1 MTQATKSD
9 KSILTKKIIWKIF
22 QYDLPREGMPRIGM
36 LWAISAAA
44 MGQDGRMER
53 IFFFPFS
60 TATATM
66 IGKGGGGGWAWL
78 NSFLSAGAPKR
89 QLIIL
94 GSSSF
99 SLSPSLRGF
108 GKGESWKLARL
119 PRWEEDESWSI
130 RLLLQRRRRF
140 EKSFV

>member
-1 MTQATKSD
+1 
-9 KSILTKKIIWKIF
+9 
-22 QYDLPREGMPRIGM
+22 M

-99 SLSPSLRGF
+99 SLSVRPSVP
-108 GKGESWKLARL
+108 SWLWK
-119 PRWEEDESWSI
+119 
-130 RLLLQRRRRF
+130 RRILVGSSPAYQDGRRM
-140 EKSFV
+140 KAGA